1 MILKSNIQKLLNA
14 GDMIAYIV
22 DKNELVFECY
32 VPDSDIADV
41 ELNQNVN
48 VKISAYPYND
58 YGMFQ
63 GKVIDI
69 SDISIQNE
77 TYGNVYVVK
86 VLLEDKSGAKL
97 TIGMSGMAEIVIGER
112 NVLEYFLEPI
122 KQGLDDS
129 FKEK

>member
-1 MILKSNIQKLLNA
+1 MSIKEKT
-14 GDMIAYIV
+14 D
-22 DKNELVFECY
+22 
-32 VPDSDIADV
+32 
-41 ELNQNVN
+41 
-48 VKISAYPYND
+48 
-58 YGMFQ
+58 GMFQ

-97 TIGMSGMAEIVIGER
+97 MIGMGGIAEIVIGER
-112 NVLEYFLEPI
+112 SVLEYFLEPV